1 MDAGTDVRKFVRGR
15 LIHTAALVIR
25 DQNSSACIQGI
36 LQDKIWPFTG
46 SMPTVYLQLFYR
58 TGSTVP
64 FDLPQIQIHPRHYL
78 EIWRFLSL
86 DMAYHMTW

>member
-1 MDAGTDVRKFVRGR
+1 MIICPRWTEPDEGTDGRKFVRGG
-15 LIHTAALVIR
+15 LIHTAALVVR
-25 DQNSSACIQGI
+25 VHNSSSCIPGI

-64 FDLPQIQIHPRHYL
+64 FDLPQIQIRSNTPPS
-78 EIWRFLSL
+78 LS
-86 DMAYHMTW
+86 